1 MKKTIVIILVALV
14 TLMFSGAAISANSLR
29 GGQAIEE
36 DAKAPAKAK
45 QMLREGGIARSYKIQ
60 PPTIPHKVEKETIN
74 LKVNTCMKCH
84 SAATYE
90 KEKAPK
96 AGDTH
101 YTTRD
106 GKKTEKVAARR
117 YFCNQ
122 CHAPQVDKSPL
133 VENTFQGFK

>member
-1 MKKTIVIILVALV
+1 MKKTIATILVAMV
-14 TLMFSGAAISANSLR
+14 TLVFAGAAISANSLR
-29 GGQAIEE
+29 GGQAI
-36 DAKAPAKAK
+36 DDNAKAPAKSK
-45 QMLREGGIARSYKIQ
+45 QKLAEGGIERSYKIQ
-60 PPTIPHKVEKETIN
+60 PPSIPHKIDKERIN

-101 YTTRD
+101 YMTRD

-122 CHAPQVDKSPL
+122 CHSLQLDMSPM